1 MHDASFPAQEIQK
14 ETSDSNFTPLL
25 HSSTVALVLPR
36 LSSFLHLPMERN
48 RSCMKSSSV
57 FHLASVAAERRAVR
71 AVAVRD
77 TGARCPILPR
87 RGSELLLGA
96 PLPAPLRLVI
106 CHILTIIAIVVFITA
121 INVISKTNVYIVTDH
136 QQYKDE
142 AEEKIHFHFSFY
154 FKPTKVQQ

>member
-1 MHDASFPAQEIQK
+1 MHAASFPAQEIQK
-14 ETSDSNFTPLL
+14 ETSDSNFTPR
-25 HSSTVALVLPR
+25 HSSTVTLVLP
-36 LSSFLHLPMERN
+36 LVSSLRHLPMERN
-48 RSCMKSSSV
+48 LGCIKSSSV
-57 FHLASVAAERRAVR
+57 FHRTSVAAERRTVR

-121 INVISKTNVYIVTDH
+121 INVISKTNVYVVTDH
-136 QQYKDE
+136 QQYEDE
-142 AEEKIHFHFSFY
+142 AEGKIHFHFSFY

>member
-14 ETSDSNFTPLL
+14 ETSDSNFAPLL

-36 LSSFLHLPMERN
+36 LSSFRHLPMESN
-48 RSCMKSSSV
+48 LGCMKSSSV
-57 FHLASVAAERRAVR
+57 FHLASEAAERRAVR

-77 TGARCPILPR
+77 TGARCPVLPR

-106 CHILTIIAIVVFITA
+106 SHILTIIAIVVFTTA
-121 INVISKTNVYIVTDH
+121 INIISKTNVYVVTDH
-136 QQYKDE
+136 QQYE
-142 AEEKIHFHFSFY
+142 GGGKIHFPFSFH
-154 FKPTKVQQ
+154 FNPMKVQQ

>member
-36 LSSFLHLPMERN
+36 LSSFLHLPIESN
-48 RSCMKSSSV
+48 LGCMKSSSV
-57 FHLASVAAERRAVR
+57 FHLASEAAERRTVR
-71 AVAVRD
+71 TVAVRD
-77 TGARCPILPR
+77 TGARCPVLPR

-106 CHILTIIAIVVFITA
+106 CPILTIIAIVVFITA
-121 INVISKTNVYIVTDH
+121 INVISETNVYVVTDH
-136 QQYKDE
+136 QQYEDGG
-142 AEEKIHFHFSFY
+142 KIHFPLSFHFN
-154 FKPTKVQQ
+154 PMKVQQ